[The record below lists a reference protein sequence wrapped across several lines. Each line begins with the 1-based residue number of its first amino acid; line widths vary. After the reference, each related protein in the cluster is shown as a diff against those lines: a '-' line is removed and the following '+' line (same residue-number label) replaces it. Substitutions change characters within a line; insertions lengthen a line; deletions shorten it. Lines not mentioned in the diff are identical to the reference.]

1 MQTLLAEE
9 REEKER
15 VIDNLENAIKVER
28 RAVQSIEQELEVCK
42 NANLQL
48 NSELTISLERER
60 SQAAAEF
67 ELKVAADAAEEH
79 KLSL

>member
-1 MQTLLAEE
+1 M
-9 REEKER
+9 
-15 VIDNLENAIKVER
+15 IDNLENAIKVER

-60 SQAAAEF
+60 SQAAAES